1 MQSEFIIRKIK
12 PEEVVLL
19 EDIIVDSLSV
29 WGYSSEELRG
39 LKKRLEISSELLKKS
54 VTYVVELNKKII
66 GFWLQE
72 IKNDL
77 SENRFYIKPSFI
89 RKGVGSLLW
98 SSVSK
103 KLASEY
109 SLDYI
114 TFISDANAQKFYEKM
129 GAVKVDDIP
138 SSVLLG
144 TNVPIMRYNLK

>member
-72 IKNDL
+72 IKNNL
-77 SENRFYIKPSFI
+77 SENRFYIMPSFI

-129 GAVKVDDIP
+129 GAVKVDEIP

>member
-144 TNVPIMRYNLK
+144 TNVPI

>member
-77 SENRFYIKPSFI
+77 SENRFYIRPSFI

>member
-12 PEEVVLL
+12 PEEVALL

-29 WGYSSEELRG
+29 WRYSSEELLG

-72 IKNDL
+72 IKNNL
-77 SENRFYIKPSFI
+77 SENRFYIKPNFI

-98 SSVSK
+98 NNVSK
-103 KLASEY
+103 KLASDY

-129 GAVKVDDIP
+129 GAVKIDETP
-138 SSVLLG
+138 SSVLPG